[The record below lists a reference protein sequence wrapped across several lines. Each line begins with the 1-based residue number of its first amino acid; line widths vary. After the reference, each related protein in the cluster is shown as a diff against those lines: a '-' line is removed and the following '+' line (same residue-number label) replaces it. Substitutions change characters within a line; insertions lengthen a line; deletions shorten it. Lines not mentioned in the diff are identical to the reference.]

1 MLRRLVFIV
10 LLSLSVCSLSA
21 QESQSESSCTEQ
33 LDNVILELEN
43 LNTSLQNKQIR
54 LEDVEKQLETSQEN
68 LEMISQDYK
77 ELSGNY
83 AKLETEL
90 KIWKGVSI
98 TLAIACPIAIVTV
111 LIIK

>member
-1 MLRRLVFIV
+1 MLKKLVFGV
-10 LLSLSVCSLSA
+10 LLSLCLCSLSA
-21 QESQSESSCTEQ
+21 QESQSDSSVTTQ

-54 LEDVEKQLETSQEN
+54 LEDVEKQLAISQEN
-68 LEMISQDYK
+68 LEKISQDYK
-77 ELSGNY
+77 ELSDNY

-98 TLAIACPIAIVTV
+98 TLAIACPITIVTI
-111 LIIK
+111 LILK